1 MRHLIVSAA
10 VLLAG
15 PAMAVDYVKCEAMN
29 NANRRLHIQWDQ
41 ETTQLAI
48 EIRERKKVEKC
59 GLEPNVSAPS
69 FGGWIRCGSGISA
82 YRTNADREIAEV
94 PINEKY
100 NTKLNA
106 LKADLEKEG
115 CP

>member
-1 MRHLIVSAA
+1 MRHLIVSAV
-10 VLLAG
+10 VLMAG

-41 ETTQLAI
+41 ETTQLAR
-48 EIRERKKVEKC
+48 EIRRRKTIEKC
-59 GLEPNVSAPS
+59 GPRPNPSAPQ
-69 FGGWIRCGSGISA
+69 FEWGKCELEIYA
-82 YRTNADREIAEV
+82 YRTSADREIAEA

-100 NTKLNA
+100 KTKLNA
-106 LKADLEKEG
+106 LKADLKKEG

>member
-1 MRHLIVSAA
+1 M
-10 VLLAG
+10 AG

-29 NANRRLHIQWDQ
+29 NANRRLQIQWNQ
-41 ETTQLAI
+41 EKTELAI

-59 GLEPNVSAPS
+59 GPMPQFSAPS
-69 FGGWIRCGSGISA
+69 FRGWIACGTETYA
-82 YRTNADREIAEV
+82 YLTAADREIAEA

-100 NTKLNA
+100 ETKLKA
-106 LKADLEKEG
+106 LKNDQEKEG